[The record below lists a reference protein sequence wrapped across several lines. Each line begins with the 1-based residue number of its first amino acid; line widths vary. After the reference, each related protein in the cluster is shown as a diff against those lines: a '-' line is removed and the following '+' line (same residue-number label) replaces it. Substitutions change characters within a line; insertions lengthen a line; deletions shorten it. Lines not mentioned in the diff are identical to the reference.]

1 MRGYCIYCIALIA
14 PFKWLLI
21 NNCNYVREALNQTI
35 YSVQTCSNLGN
46 KVTINHAK
54 PQLFTK
60 FFHQE
65 LLFSHHITKNINFF
79 VYFQMQ
85 LQSKPKPPQ
94 LQPRRPHLPRNQSQ
108 QSRLQLAQ
116 ARVKPEVEL
125 TRVIS
130 LTWWS
135 SPWVTQLMPHSIMR
149 LIDWRGWW
157 RSTWPTCRVLSRGT
171 WWTWWAARWCLWC
184 WPTCRTR
191 LVTSQHFCFRYSPV
205 NQLSS
210 LHPHKDS
217 EVRPWRIRSN
227 CKQNTLNTSSH
238 HNQLCYL
245 LTNKIMRIKPSS
257 FLLVS
262 NWNELENF
270 ATLTWDTFWS
280 VVRTNIFSSCHCRQ
294 IIC

>member
-1 MRGYCIYCIALIA
+1 
-14 PFKWLLI
+14 
-21 NNCNYVREALNQTI
+21 
-35 YSVQTCSNLGN
+35 
-46 KVTINHAK
+46 
-54 PQLFTK
+54 
-60 FFHQE
+60 
-65 LLFSHHITKNINFF
+65 
-79 VYFQMQ
+79 MQ
-85 LQSKPKPPQ
+85 LQSKPKPPP
-94 LQPRRPHLPRNQSQ
+94 LKPRRPHLPRNQSQ

-184 WPTCRTR
+184 WPTCRIR

-210 LHPHKDS
+210 LLHTKTQKSDHDELDPIVNKTHS
-217 EVRPWRIRSN
+217 TTTVI
-227 CKQNTLNTSSH
+227 TTS
-238 HNQLCYL
+238 
-245 LTNKIMRIKPSS
+245 
-257 FLLVS
+257 FV
-262 NWNELENF
+262 
-270 ATLTWDTFWS
+270 
-280 VVRTNIFSSCHCRQ
+280 IFSP
-294 IIC
+294 IK